1 MIDHADYLE
10 HLDKAKQ
17 KLEGESKKPD
27 KKIELFVNKMLFIRF
42 KKAKRYNFFILL
54 QVFKFRLPIQN
65 VKIKMAILKHF
76 REIQ

>member
-42 KKAKRYNFFILL
+42 KKAKRYNFFFFILL
-54 QVFKFRLPIQN
+54 HVFKFRLPIK
-65 VKIKMAILKHF
+65 VAILKHF
-76 REIQ
+76 REIH